1 MVSFVLVSGLSDFV
15 RALEALFQKNYGKWR
30 KNARNQKFCKP
41 PSSQLS
47 LTIALLVLLI
57 ASSLLLL
64 PLLSYIQIL

>member
-41 PSSQLS
+41 PSSLNS
-47 LTIALLVLLI
+47 V
-57 ASSLLLL
+57 
-64 PLLSYIQIL
+64 

>member
-1 MVSFVLVSGLSDFV
+1 MVCFVLVSGLSDFV

-41 PSSQLS
+41 PSQLS